1 MISFSTFLLRL
12 GLALLLGALI
22 GFERESTEHAAGMRT
37 NALVALGSC
46 LFTLISA
53 YGFLDFL
60 GLTHIQ
66 VDPTRI
72 ASYVVAGI
80 GFLGAG
86 SIVFKRD
93 AHTVKGLTTAAAIW
107 LVAAIGMACGAG
119 LLLVAILTTALGLV
133 VLVGLRLLERLLP
146 TRRFA
151 NNQHIQIEA
160 VATGEQF
167 VSQICETLAHVGIHV
182 EALEVRKGQEAETI
196 QLDCSVPNGEAL
208 ARAVDQLRVIP
219 GVQVVS
225 TGMGSTSSKSNAD
238 GDT

>member
-1 MISFSTFLLRL
+1 MISIFTFLLRL
-12 GLALLLGALI
+12 GLALLLGAVI

-46 LFTLISA
+46 LFTLISG

-60 GLTHIQ
+60 TIAHVQ

-86 SIVFKRD
+86 SIVMKRD

-119 LLLVAILTTALGLV
+119 LLLVAVLTTALGLL
-133 VLVGLRLLERLLP
+133 VLFLLRLFEKLLLP
-146 TRRFA
+146 QIFVKS
-151 NNQHIQIEA
+151 QQVHIEA
-160 VATGEQF
+160 TTLGEQS
-167 VSQICETLAHVGIHV
+167 VSQLCESLAQMGIHV
-182 EALEVRKGQEAETI
+182 ESLAIRKEQGIEKIAIT
-196 QLDCSVPNGEAL
+196 CTFPNAATL
-208 ARAVDQLRVIP
+208 ARTVDQLRAFP
-219 GVQVVS
+219 GVQAVS
-225 TGMGSTSSKSNAD
+225 INEFD
-238 GDT
+238 GR

>member
-1 MISFSTFLLRL
+1 MISLLTFLLRL
-12 GLALLLGALI
+12 GLALLPGAVI

-37 NALVALGSC
+37 NALVSLGSC
-46 LFTLISA
+46 LFTLISG

-60 GLTHIQ
+60 SIAHMQ

-119 LLLVAILTTALGLV
+119 LLLVAVLTTVLGQQVHIEAAALG
-133 VLVGLRLLERLLP
+133 
-146 TRRFA
+146 
-151 NNQHIQIEA
+151 
-160 VATGEQF
+160 EQS
-167 VSQICETLAHVGIHV
+167 VSQLTGSLAQIGIHV
-182 EALEVRKGQEAETI
+182 ESLAIRKEQGIEKISLACTFPDVRT
-196 QLDCSVPNGEAL
+196 L
-208 ARAVDQLRVIP
+208 ARA
-219 GVQVVS
+219 
-225 TGMGSTSSKSNAD
+225 
-238 GDT
+238 

>member
-1 MISFSTFLLRL
+1 MISLLTFLLRL

-22 GFERESTEHAAGMRT
+22 GFEREITEHAAGMRT
-37 NALVALGSC
+37 NALVSLGSC
-46 LFTLISA
+46 LFTLISG

-60 GLTHIQ
+60 SIAHMQ

-119 LLLVAILTTALGLV
+119 LLLLAVLTTALGLL
-133 VLVGLRLLERLLP
+133 VLALLRLIERFLLP
-146 TRRFA
+146 RQF
-151 NNQHIQIEA
+151 QQSQQVHIEA
-160 VATGEQF
+160 AALGEQSM
-167 VSQICETLAHVGIHV
+167 SQLT
-182 EALEVRKGQEAETI
+182 
-196 QLDCSVPNGEAL
+196 EAL
-208 ARAVDQLRVIP
+208 AQIGIRVESLAVRKEQGIEKISLACAFPDARTLARAADQLRILP
-219 GVQVVS
+219 GVQAVS
-225 TGMGSTSSKSNAD
+225 ISANDSASTD
-238 GDT
+238 RG